1 VTADETGFRIFV
13 TENKCLVEPASKQT
27 RQEDFLATWSNFSK
41 YEQPNHHQTASLN
54 GRRHEAP
61 RLPQQMGISYAITA
75 QYAVLSIDLLR
86 HNRACAQ
93 SLMES

>member
-61 RLPQQMGISYAITA
+61 RLPQQMGISAIRPPTGRALHPA
-75 QYAVLSIDLLR
+75 QR
-86 HNRACAQ
+86 RADHVR
-93 SLMES
+93 